1 MMPSQKETAAGNET
15 DRCVSPYDVTCF
27 PTYALSRI
35 ANALSAVKSSS
46 DKPELSA
53 VKSSSDRPELSA
65 VKSSSGRSEPQ
76 PRESETGG
84 VSQPEKPA
92 RGTSSTSTDTIE
104 NGIGNLDIK
113 G

>member
-1 MMPSQKETAAGNET
+1 MMSSQKETAAGNET

-53 VKSSSDRPELSA
+53 VKSSS
-65 VKSSSGRSEPQ
+65 GRSEPQ